1 MKKKFSS
8 VRFLFIRSHLN
19 GWFITTVTIL
29 AILLTVYVLFEPK
42 WLTAGSIF
50 LFISLQFVLGI
61 VIALYTSFAT
71 SGGMKSKLNAISAV
85 IKQFANGQYGSSVD
99 FLEENDEITRI
110 GDELNELGV
119 KLQDQVKSL
128 QRMADEKSELAKS
141 AHKSAV
147 IEERQRLARDLH
159 DAVSQQLFAL
169 TMMSE
174 AALRQMEQHPE
185 KAKEQLTEVVKAGSQ
200 TQTEMRALLL
210 HLRPVQLSGDS
221 LSTGIQKLV
230 EELKQKSSIEFQLE
244 LESDLILSDTVE
256 KHVFRIVQE
265 ALSNI
270 LRHANATLVKIEVSA
285 KARELFVHI
294 RDNGKG
300 FDLEH
305 DSGKKASYGL
315 KTMRER
321 TEELGGRF
329 TIRTKLDEGT
339 YIDIRIPL

>member
-1 MKKKFSS
+1 MKKRFSS
-8 VRFLFIRSHLN
+8 IRFLFIRSHLN

-29 AILLTVYVLFEPK
+29 SILLTVYVLFSPE

-50 LFISLQFVLGI
+50 LFISLHIFLGI
-61 VIALYTSFAT
+61 IISLYTGFTT
-71 SGGMKSKLNAISAV
+71 SGNLKTKMDGISVV
-85 IKQFANGQYGSSVD
+85 IKHFSNGIYGSRLNFV
-99 FLEENDEITRI
+99 EESDEVTRI
-110 GDELNELGV
+110 GDELNELGE
-119 KLQDQVKSL
+119 KLGEQVKSL

-174 AALRQMEQHPE
+174 AALKQFEKNPE
-185 KAKEQLTEVVKAGSQ
+185 KAKEQLTDVVKAGTQ

-221 LSTGIQKLV
+221 LPTGIQKLV
-230 EELKQKSSIEFQLE
+230 NELKQKSRMKFQLA
-244 LESDLILSDTVE
+244 LEPDLMLSETVE
-256 KHVFRIVQE
+256 EHVFRIVQE

-270 LRHANATLVKIEVSA
+270 LRHANATTVKIEVFTRS
-285 KARELFVHI
+285 RELFLHI

-300 FDLEH
+300 FDIEE
-305 DSGKKASYGL
+305 DSDKKASYGL

-329 TIRTKLDEGT
+329 TIRTNIDEGT
-339 YIDIRIPL
+339 YIDIRIPM